1 MLTKKLMAFIFMI
14 GFIVMGCKDTKKE
27 QEELN
32 QKLEEI
38 EAVETA
44 IDSTLNVVNEK
55 AEQVEELIKE
65 LDSI

>member
-1 MLTKKLMAFIFMI
+1 MMF
-14 GFIVMGCKDTKKE
+14 GFVVMSCKDTKRE

-32 QKLEEI
+32 QKLEQI

-44 IDSTLNVVNEK
+44 VDSTLSVVNEK

>member
-1 MLTKKLMAFIFMI
+1 MLIKKLIGLILILGFFVMA
-14 GFIVMGCKDTKKE
+14 CKDTKKE

-32 QKLEEI
+32 QKLEQI

-44 IDSTLNVVNEK
+44 VDSTLNAVNEK

>member
-14 GFIVMGCKDTKKE
+14 GLVIVACKDTKKE

-32 QKLEEI
+32 QKLEQI

-44 IDSTLNVVNEK
+44 VDSTLNVVNEK